1 MLAFRSRPSRMT
13 RRVLAMP
20 LVALLAVTAFLA
32 VPATPVLA
40 EGPVVVPDPAR
51 AVPDEYIVTLER
63 NPAVVAAG
71 VEATAN
77 RLAAGYHGTV
87 GYLYTAVLFGFSV
100 HMSADDAQRLA
111 ADPDVHGV
119 EQDTYVDVAGT
130 QNYPPWGL
138 DRIDQRYL
146 PLDDRYTAPN
156 AAATV
161 NVYVIDTGVL
171 TTHQEFGGR
180 AHVAFNAI
188 TGSTT
193 VAPDCTTTYAAGHGT
208 HVAGI
213 VGAKTYGVAKD
224 VTIRSVKVFNCD
236 GRDTAQRVA
245 DGVDWVTDHA
255 QRPAVVNMS
264 IGSRGRVPSID
275 KAVEDSIASGLTYV
289 AAAGNWN
296 TDACTS
302 SPAWVPE
309 VITVGASTKTDQRWV
324 DTSIGQGSNQ
334 GRCVDLIAPGENII
348 STGYRHDSDYDKKS
362 GTSMAAPHVTG
373 VAAMLLA
380 MHPQWTRE
388 QLTNAIVGRTTPDV
402 ITGFSTST
410 PNRLLFTGPLN
421 PIDGGAL
428 PDGDLNTMWNTYGD
442 QGNHWTGG
450 DTTVSVPLP
459 DGRIAWLFSDTF
471 LGIVNAD
478 HSRPPNTP
486 MIHNSIVVQQG
497 NTLTTLTGGTP
508 NKPEALVGP
517 PAAEAPPGD
526 LGYWAYGGTVEGN
539 KLRVI
544 FNHFISSGDGPLAY
558 QQTGTWLATFSLPG
572 ITLDSLTDLHIG
584 TTVAW
589 GAEIL
594 EDGGYSY
601 VYGIEGAGSLKFL
614 HIARA
619 RSGAISGGWEYWTGS
634 GWSTN
639 EAESVRV
646 MSGADGLGVEKIGG
660 SYVMVRHDADG
671 FFSPSIVAY
680 FAESPTG
687 PFADKTQLYT
697 APEAA
702 PGTGNIVYGPHF
714 HLAAGGP
721 GKLVVSYNVNSL
733 LPDGNTN
740 DAHIYRPRFIDVTL
754 PAPPAPTA
762 LPKPPTNL
770 TAVADSQGVHLSWT
784 ASPTPGVSYRVYQRD
799 VTDGQTQPVRLP
811 NPVTGTSTSPGLLTN
826 GDTYE
831 FYVTAFNS
839 AGESPGSNTVTVVP
853 QVTPP
858 TAAPTGLQATANDD
872 GTVTLS
878 WTGVAGAL
886 WYRIYQK
893 DITNSQADFTE
904 LPDQVWASSQVV
916 RGLAHEH
923 TYEFRVA
930 AANTGGEGPPS
941 APVTVTARIAPP
953 PAPTNLVARSNNDG
967 TISLTWTSQGPFV
980 WFWIYMRDA
989 TDGQEREFD
998 RLKYPVITN
1007 SFTAGYLTIG
1017 HTYEFRVTAINGGGE
1032 GPPSNTVSA
1041 VARMD
1046 LPAPPTNLRAVAGN
1060 GTVALSWTA
1069 PAPNLW
1075 YWVYQRDVTAEETEL
1090 THMVYPV
1097 TTGTSAT
1104 AGYLVNGHTY
1114 EYYVTA
1120 INAGGESAPSNK
1132 VTATPKEPLPAAPTG
1147 LTATARGDATVH
1159 IAWTDP
1165 GTDLWYWIY
1174 MRDATAS
1181 EPYTRLQY
1189 PLTTGTAFTTGALN
1203 LGHTYQFQVSAINSG
1218 GEGPRSAAA
1227 SATVRLD
1234 APTNL
1239 TAVATNDGR
1248 ALLSWR
1254 GPGPNLWYWLY
1265 ERDATAGQPFQKAV
1279 YPVTTTHV
1287 VRTDL
1292 VDGHTYEYKVAAM
1305 APGGEGPASAV
1316 AQVTAHGGTPAA
1328 PSLSASAG
1336 DGRVS
1341 LAWSEPEAGAWYWIY
1356 RRCVDCGEDHY
1367 TRFAYPVT
1375 DGTSFVDTAVAN
1387 GYRYEY
1393 RVSAINVHGEGE
1405 WSNAVQAKPLP
1416 PLPAAPTG
1424 LTIHTGDSQAAL
1436 SWNAPGP
1443 NLWYWI
1449 YMRDVTAGQSGFT
1462 RLKYPVTTN
1471 SFTVTL
1477 LSDGHTYQFYVTAI
1491 NVAGESGRSNV
1502 VSGTP
1507 QPGAPTGLIVTSV
1520 LDTSVG
1526 LSWQAPNP
1534 SNVWYWIYARDV
1546 TLGESFHRLPY
1557 PNVDTTW
1564 YGMYLAH
1571 GHTYEFYVTS
1581 IKGQG
1586 ESTRSNIVRAT
1597 LQVPGGATICSGT
1610 VASNYL
1616 VNPTGGRPGSGY
1628 RYEQRRDMKLETCL
1642 IYGPVTTGTT
1652 RQVTV
1657 RITWNTSG
1665 YPLNEGFFWYH
1676 LVDYTTGRVVAHQ
1689 FYGTYDR
1696 GATSGSRQTTYTV
1709 DSSHYYWAYATGDG
1723 SIQLG
1728 PPGTLGRTSPFK
1740 GWYPPTGIDRLL
1752 AGTGYL

>member
-236 GRDTAQRVA
+236 GRYTAQRVA

-264 IGSRGRVPSID
+264 IGSRGRVPSIA

-289 AAAGNWN
+289 AAAGNWKN
-296 TDACTS
+296 DACTS

-380 MHPQWTRE
+380 MHPQWTRK

-410 PNRLLFTGPLN
+410 PNRLLFTG
-421 PIDGGAL
+421 
-428 PDGDLNTMWNTYGD
+428 
-442 QGNHWTGG
+442 
-450 DTTVSVPLP
+450 
-459 DGRIAWLFSDTF
+459 
-471 LGIVNAD
+471 
-478 HSRPPNTP
+478 PPNTP

-584 TTVAW
+584 KTVAW

-680 FAESPTG
+680 FAESPSG

-770 TAVADSQGVHLSWT
+770 TA
-784 ASPTPGVSYRVYQRD
+784 
-799 VTDGQTQPVRLP
+799 
-811 NPVTGTSTSPGLLTN
+811 
-826 GDTYE
+826 
-831 FYVTAFNS
+831 
-839 AGESPGSNTVTVVP
+839 
-853 QVTPP
+853 
-858 TAAPTGLQATANDD
+858 
-872 GTVTLS
+872 
-878 WTGVAGAL
+878 
-886 WYRIYQK
+886 
-893 DITNSQADFTE
+893 
-904 LPDQVWASSQVV
+904 
-916 RGLAHEH
+916 
-923 TYEFRVA
+923 
-930 AANTGGEGPPS
+930 
-941 APVTVTARIAPP
+941 
-953 PAPTNLVARSNNDG
+953 
-967 TISLTWTSQGPFV
+967 
-980 WFWIYMRDA
+980 
-989 TDGQEREFD
+989 
-998 RLKYPVITN
+998 
-1007 SFTAGYLTIG
+1007 
-1017 HTYEFRVTAINGGGE
+1017 
-1032 GPPSNTVSA
+1032 
-1041 VARMD
+1041 
-1046 LPAPPTNLRAVAGN
+1046 
-1060 GTVALSWTA
+1060 
-1069 PAPNLW
+1069 
-1075 YWVYQRDVTAEETEL
+1075 
-1090 THMVYPV
+1090 
-1097 TTGTSAT
+1097 
-1104 AGYLVNGHTY
+1104 
-1114 EYYVTA
+1114 
-1120 INAGGESAPSNK
+1120 
-1132 VTATPKEPLPAAPTG
+1132 
-1147 LTATARGDATVH
+1147 
-1159 IAWTDP
+1159 
-1165 GTDLWYWIY
+1165 
-1174 MRDATAS
+1174 
-1181 EPYTRLQY
+1181 
-1189 PLTTGTAFTTGALN
+1189 
-1203 LGHTYQFQVSAINSG
+1203 
-1218 GEGPRSAAA
+1218 
-1227 SATVRLD
+1227 
-1234 APTNL
+1234 
-1239 TAVATNDGR
+1239 
-1248 ALLSWR
+1248 
-1254 GPGPNLWYWLY
+1254 
-1265 ERDATAGQPFQKAV
+1265 
-1279 YPVTTTHV
+1279 
-1287 VRTDL
+1287 
-1292 VDGHTYEYKVAAM
+1292 
-1305 APGGEGPASAV
+1305 
-1316 AQVTAHGGTPAA
+1316 
-1328 PSLSASAG
+1328 
-1336 DGRVS
+1336 
-1341 LAWSEPEAGAWYWIY
+1341 
-1356 RRCVDCGEDHY
+1356 
-1367 TRFAYPVT
+1367 
-1375 DGTSFVDTAVAN
+1375 
-1387 GYRYEY
+1387 
-1393 RVSAINVHGEGE
+1393 
-1405 WSNAVQAKPLP
+1405 
-1416 PLPAAPTG
+1416 
-1424 LTIHTGDSQAAL
+1424 
-1436 SWNAPGP
+1436 
-1443 NLWYWI
+1443 
-1449 YMRDVTAGQSGFT
+1449 
-1462 RLKYPVTTN
+1462 
-1471 SFTVTL
+1471 
-1477 LSDGHTYQFYVTAI
+1477 
-1491 NVAGESGRSNV
+1491 
-1502 VSGTP
+1502 
-1507 QPGAPTGLIVTSV
+1507 
-1520 LDTSVG
+1520 
-1526 LSWQAPNP
+1526 
-1534 SNVWYWIYARDV
+1534 
-1546 TLGESFHRLPY
+1546 
-1557 PNVDTTW
+1557 
-1564 YGMYLAH
+1564 
-1571 GHTYEFYVTS
+1571 
-1581 IKGQG
+1581 
-1586 ESTRSNIVRAT
+1586 
-1597 LQVPGGATICSGT
+1597 
-1610 VASNYL
+1610 
-1616 VNPTGGRPGSGY
+1616 
-1628 RYEQRRDMKLETCL
+1628 
-1642 IYGPVTTGTT
+1642 
-1652 RQVTV
+1652 
-1657 RITWNTSG
+1657 
-1665 YPLNEGFFWYH
+1665 
-1676 LVDYTTGRVVAHQ
+1676 
-1689 FYGTYDR
+1689 
-1696 GATSGSRQTTYTV
+1696 
-1709 DSSHYYWAYATGDG
+1709 
-1723 SIQLG
+1723 
-1728 PPGTLGRTSPFK
+1728 
-1740 GWYPPTGIDRLL
+1740 
-1752 AGTGYL
+1752 